1 MHALTSQTSNRTL
14 APRPGPRAGKLP
26 AGWERNK
33 EKPAAWIF
41 STVKRFL
48 AIITPPVAASFV
60 RLREVRPD
68 VVDNL
73 DDQVIEYIINLG
85 PSRYGAGCVRVV
97 GVLCC
102 AAAEF
107 CHFIYLPTCTIWSSS
122 KADVMVQL

>member
-1 MHALTSQTSNRTL
+1 MRDIPLNY
-14 APRPGPRAGKLP
+14 APGADLPSAPCPAPRAGKLP

-48 AIITPPVAASFV
+48 AIITPPVAAAFV

-85 PSRYGAGCVRVV
+85 PSRCGGTRVSMAAWCVLALGSR
-97 GVLCC
+97 LYHCM
-102 AAAEF
+102 
-107 CHFIYLPTCTIWSSS
+107 P
-122 KADVMVQL
+122 